1 MAMGQKPQLCSIAI
15 LTRVELSSK
24 PMPMNYVS
32 SKFFAVV
39 TAVALWGQPAGN
51 IKIDSPQA
59 RVLVVTEQP
68 NQPSALHEH
77 PMNRVMIYLGT
88 GQMLRTTPD
97 GNVQRLEFKA
107 GDVRWSPAE
116 GPHKTEYIAD
126 HPIQIVEI
134 ELKNK
139 PQTAVTM
146 PAIDPLKADPKHYSL
161 EFENDQVRVLRVR
174 FGPHEKGVLHEH
186 KLNHIVVYLTDQAR
200 GKAGEVRLDEPMTH
214 TEENPLDYPVERV
227 AIDLK

>member
-1 MAMGQKPQLCSIAI
+1 M
-15 LTRVELSSK
+15 RD
-24 PMPMNYVS
+24 
-32 SKFFAVV
+32 FASPKLLVALA
-39 TAVALWGQPAGN
+39 AVALWGQAPSN
-51 IKIDSPQA
+51 VKIDSPQA

-68 NQPSALHEH
+68 RHPSALHEH
-77 PMNRVMIYLGT
+77 PMNRVMIYLGS
-88 GQMLRTTPD
+88 GQLTRTLSD
-97 GNVQRLEFKA
+97 GKVQKLEFKT

-116 GPHKTEYIAD
+116 GPHTSEYIAD
-126 HPIQIVEI
+126 HPFQIVEI

-139 PQTAVTM
+139 PQPHIEM

-186 KLNHIVVYLTDQAR
+186 KLNHIVVYLTDQAK
-200 GKAGEVRLDEPMTH
+200 GKTGEVRLDEPMTH
-214 TEENPLDYPVERV
+214 TEENPLDHAVERI

>member
-1 MAMGQKPQLCSIAI
+1 M
-15 LTRVELSSK
+15 TV
-24 PMPMNYVS
+24 
-32 SKFFAVV
+32 F
-39 TAVALWGQPAGN
+39 TAVALSGQAPSN
-51 IKIDSPQA
+51 VKIDSLQA

-68 NQPSALHEH
+68 HHPSALHEH
-77 PMNRVMIYLGT
+77 PMNRVMIYLGS
-88 GQMLRTTPD
+88 GQMIRTSAE
-97 GNVQRLEFKA
+97 GKVQKIEFKA

-116 GPHKTEYIAD
+116 GKHTSEYITEN
-126 HPIQIVEI
+126 PFQLVEI

-139 PQTAVTM
+139 PQPSMTM
-146 PAIDPLKADPKHYSL
+146 PASDPLQADPKHYSL

-214 TEENPLDYPVERV
+214 TEENPLDHPVERI

>member
-1 MAMGQKPQLCSIAI
+1 MQKLARPI
-15 LTRVELSSK
+15 L
-24 PMPMNYVS
+24 
-32 SKFFAVV
+32 FAVCGAV
-39 TAVALWGQPAGN
+39 TAWGQAPGN
-51 IKIDSPQA
+51 VKIDSPQA

-68 NQPSALHEH
+68 HHPSALHEH
-77 PMNRVMIYLGT
+77 PMNRVMIYLGS
-88 GQMLRTTPD
+88 GQMIRTTPD
-97 GNVQRLEFKA
+97 GKVQKIEFKA

-116 GPHKTEYIAD
+116 GKHTSEYITEN
-126 HPIQIVEI
+126 PFQLVEI

-139 PQTAVTM
+139 PQPSMTM
-146 PAIDPLKADPKHYSL
+146 PANDPLKADPKHYSL

-214 TEENPLDYPVERV
+214 TEENPLDHPVERI

>member
-1 MAMGQKPQLCSIAI
+1 MRTFARCGLSALLAAVTLLGQAPSN
-15 LTRVELSSK
+15 V
-24 PMPMNYVS
+24 
-32 SKFFAVV
+32 
-39 TAVALWGQPAGN
+39 
-51 IKIDSPQA
+51 KIDSPQA

-68 NQPSALHEH
+68 RHPSALHEH
-77 PMNRVMIYLGT
+77 PMNRVMIYLGS
-88 GQMLRTTPD
+88 GQLRRRTAD
-97 GNVQRLEFKA
+97 GKMQKLEFKA

-116 GPHKTEYIAD
+116 GPHTSEYIAD
-126 HPIQIVEI
+126 HPFQIVEI

-139 PQTAVTM
+139 PQPHIEM

-186 KLNHIVVYLTDQAR
+186 RLNHIVVYLTDQAK
-200 GKAGEVRLDEPMTH
+200 GKTGEVRLDEPMTH
-214 TEENPLDYPVERV
+214 TEENPLDHPVERI

>member
-1 MAMGQKPQLCSIAI
+1 MHWLAA
-15 LTRVELSSK
+15 
-24 PMPMNYVS
+24 
-32 SKFFAVV
+32 FALVGAHAQTSNEV
-39 TAVALWGQPAGN
+39 
-51 IKIDSPQA
+51 KIDSPQA

-68 NQPSALHEH
+68 HHRSALHEH
-77 PMNRVMIYLGT
+77 PMNRVMIYLSS
-88 GQMLRTTPD
+88 GQMIRASRDVEQKLD
-97 GNVQRLEFKA
+97 FKA
-107 GDVRWSPAE
+107 GETRWSPAE
-116 GPHKTEYIAD
+116 GPHRTEYIAD
-126 HPIQIVEI
+126 HPIQVVEV

-139 PQTAVTM
+139 PQ
-146 PAIDPLKADPKHYSL
+146 AIAMSELDPLKVDPKHYSL

-214 TEENPLDYPVERV
+214 TEQNPLDVAVERI

>member
-1 MAMGQKPQLCSIAI
+1 MQRHASWKLLAA
-15 LTRVELSSK
+15 
-24 PMPMNYVS
+24 
-32 SKFFAVV
+32 F
-39 TAVALWGQPAGN
+39 TAVALWGQAPN
-51 IKIDSPQA
+51 NVKIDSPQA

-68 NQPSALHEH
+68 HHPSAVHEH
-77 PMNRVMIYLGT
+77 PMNRVMIYLGS
-88 GQMLRTTPD
+88 GQMIRTTPS
-97 GNVQRLEFKA
+97 GNVQKLEFKA

-116 GPHKTEYIAD
+116 GPHTSEYIID
-126 HPIQIVEI
+126 HPFQLVEI

-139 PQTAVTM
+139 PVAGLTM
-146 PAIDPLKADPKHYSL
+146 PDIDPLKADPKHYSL

-186 KLNHIVVYLTDQAR
+186 KLNHIVVYLNDQAR

-214 TEENPLDYPVERV
+214 TEENPLDHPVERI